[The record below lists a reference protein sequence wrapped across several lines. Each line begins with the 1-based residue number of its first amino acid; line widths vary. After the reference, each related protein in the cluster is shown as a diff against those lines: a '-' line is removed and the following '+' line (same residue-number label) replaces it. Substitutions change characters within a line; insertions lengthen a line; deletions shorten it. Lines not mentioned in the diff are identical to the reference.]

1 MGAGHECWFYT
12 DKDSYFDNEV
22 SFYIARG
29 LQNTNAPYAN
39 YWDGEGGSKLPMF
52 RAIRECNIF
61 LSYVRDQHK
70 VNDLTDSERKRWIA
84 EVNVLK
90 AYYHFFLFDALRPY
104 PYCRR
109 SSPRINFV

>member
-39 YWDGEGGSKLPMF
+39 YWDKEEVSFLCSVPSG
-52 RAIRECNIF
+52 NVIF
-61 LSYVRDQHK
+61 S
-70 VNDLTDSERKRWIA
+70 
-84 EVNVLK
+84 
-90 AYYHFFLFDALRPY
+90 
-104 PYCRR
+104 
-109 SSPRINFV
+109 